1 MAKIETY
8 FHTKGV
14 DWHREIASDAMIAK
28 AQAFQATRDRI
39 QKSEVGKRRD
49 EAMTPETW
57 IGPLAEE
64 VFDRWLEARGI
75 DREWDH
81 EPGRYDEVEFYIAP
95 HGIDVKCMNQSA
107 DCEPGLDYAC
117 NVKAYQVH
125 NPKVTAYVFSRFI
138 VPTHEV
144 IQFGMISKKDFLEA
158 DELQEQKKGDIIK
171 IGGGREMTV
180 SEDMFWVP
188 ISILTP
194 TEIFLAG
201 QKCLECNHWNGYMPG
216 QLCGLCWM
224 ARRKKEATG

>member
-14 DWHREIASDAMIAK
+14 DWHREIATDKMICD
-28 AQAFQATRDRI
+28 AQAFQAQRDAI
-39 QKSEVGKRRD
+39 QKTWASKERDKR
-49 EAMTPETW
+49 MTKETW

-64 VFDRWLEARGI
+64 VFDRWLEARGLE
-75 DREWDH
+75 REWDH
-81 EPGRYDEVEFYIAP
+81 DPGRFDEVEFYRSP

-107 DCEPGLDYAC
+107 DCEPTLDYAC

-125 NPKVTAYVFSRFI
+125 NPKVTCYLFSRYI

-144 IQFGMISKKDFLEA
+144 IQFGMIEKKDFLTEA
-158 DELQEQKKGDIIK
+158 REQKKGDIIK

-180 SEDMFWVP
+180 SEDMLWVP
-188 ISILTP
+188 IKLLTP

-201 QKCLECNHWNGYMPG
+201 QKCVACNHWNGFMDG
-216 QLCGLCWM
+216 QLCGPCWM
-224 ARRKKEATG
+224 ARRKAATG